1 MNGWIKG
8 AVGIACAGIL
18 ATAGMVI
25 ADAGAIT
32 VVPEQRTGHGPT
44 GYVQPSAEILAR
56 GKYLTDMG
64 DCVGCHKAE
73 GGIPYAGGQY
83 MGMPFG
89 ALSVPNITPDVD
101 TGIGNWSDA
110 DFLKLMHHGITKG
123 GQYIYPAM
131 PYIWYATVSDED
143 TLAIKAYLFSLKPV
157 YAPRPPSKIWFP
169 FNLRPVLALY
179 DAAFVPTEKF
189 KPDPHLTAEQNH
201 GAWIVNGL
209 EHCGE
214 CHNNRNF
221 LGNGALAAKVE
232 GGPITLWYALNLH
245 NNKVDGIGK
254 WSDDEVAQW
263 LHDGASEHMGTVAGP
278 MAETIEYSLS
288 KMSPADLHAMV
299 AYLRTYP
306 AEPGYT
312 ERAGIPPGTR
322 AAGQTVY
329 LAHCAMCHQ
338 VDGRGITNKIPA
350 LDGNGMVRAYGP
362 QSATRVILG
371 GLEAHGSYAMMP
383 GVGTAMTDQE
393 ISDVTN
399 YIRQAWSNR
408 APANSTRFL
417 VYYLRGDTK
426 TLLNG
431 LRPDGCP
438 PVENDTL
445 KAALAD
451 ESNGI
456 TALLQQTALP
466 NMLQSVNAIIPKLH
480 AAAPSLQQADIVN
493 GLTQAYCPIAY
504 ADKSVQPDKHVWLMT
519 HFSER
524 LYVQLSNN
532 GTY

>member
-1 MNGWIKG
+1 MKAWVKG
-8 AVGIACAGIL
+8 AVGLACAGVL
-18 ATAGMVI
+18 TTVGLMV

-32 VVPEQRTGHGPT
+32 IVPEQRPGHGPT
-44 GYVQPSAEILAR
+44 GYTQPSADVIAR
-56 GKYLTDMG
+56 GHYLTDMG

-101 TGIGNWSDA
+101 TGIGKWSDA

-179 DAAFVPTEKF
+179 DAAFVPSEKF
-189 KPDPHLTAEQNH
+189 KPDPHMTDEQNH
-201 GAWIVNGL
+201 GSWIVNGL

-214 CHNNRNF
+214 CHNHNNF
-221 LGNGALAAKVE
+221 LGNGVLAAKVE

-245 NNKVDGIGK
+245 NNKVDGIGN
-254 WSDDEVAQW
+254 WSDDEVVKW
-263 LHDGASEHMGTVAGP
+263 LHDGANEHMGTVAGP
-278 MAETIEYSLS
+278 MGEVIKYSTS
-288 KMSPADLHAMV
+288 KLNTADLHDVV

-306 AEPGYT
+306 SEPGYT
-312 ERAGIPPGTR
+312 ERAGILPGTR

-338 VDGRGITNKIPA
+338 VDGRGVPNKIPA
-350 LDGNGMVRAYGP
+350 LDGNGMVRGFGP
-362 QSATRVILG
+362 QSVIRVILG
-371 GLEAHGSYAMMP
+371 GLEAHGSYAIMP
-383 GVGTAMTDQE
+383 GVGTAMTNQE

-399 YIRQAWSNR
+399 YVRQAWSNR
-408 APANSTRFL
+408 APANAYSFL
-417 VYYLRGDTK
+417 VYYLRPETN
-426 TLLNG
+426 TMWNG
-431 LRPDGCP
+431 RRPDGCP

-445 KAALAD
+445 KTALAD
-451 ESNGI
+451 QSNGI
-456 TALLQQTALP
+456 MALLQQTTLP
-466 NMLQSVNAIIPKLH
+466 TMLQSVDAIIPKVH
-480 AAAPSLQQADIVN
+480 AAVPSLAQDDIVN
-493 GLTQAYCPIAY
+493 GLAQAYCPIAY
-504 ADKSVQPDKHVWLMT
+504 ADKSVATDQHVWLTT
-519 HFSER
+519 HFAER
-524 LYVQLSNN
+524 LYVQLTTNR
-532 GTY
+532 TY